1 VSAPQGREVG
11 EGDDSTGTG
20 AAGAPQC
27 AGRPSCGRWRNGP
40 LPEPPRRALVR
51 QVGCLERCLLSRC
64 SWTPYARQKSTA
76 AVATMLAAVAPVVS
90 WSASSRRASSGA
102 SSSRITRRCSEDS
115 CASSRAV
122 SVGSP
127 GPTYPHRS
135 KIWSSNPLE
144 RLNREVKRRT
154 DVVGIFPNP
163 AALLRPSSCVVI
175 EDHDE
180 WTWVHRRCKCQSD
193 DPGRQ
198 SVTSQVLCAYARWT
212 RHRVSSV
219 TPGALWLARRRS
231 TAPRLPN
238 RAT

>member
-1 VSAPQGREVG
+1 VRRAAFLRQVAQWTAARAAP
-11 EGDDSTGTG
+11 EGSRSTGWLFG
-20 AAGAPQC
+20 ALSSEPLQLDAVRA
-27 AGRPSCGRWRNGP
+27 AEIHGRGRDH
-40 LPEPPRRALVR
+40 
-51 QVGCLERCLLSRC
+51 VG
-64 SWTPYARQKSTA
+64 
-76 AVATMLAAVAPVVS
+76 AVAPVVS